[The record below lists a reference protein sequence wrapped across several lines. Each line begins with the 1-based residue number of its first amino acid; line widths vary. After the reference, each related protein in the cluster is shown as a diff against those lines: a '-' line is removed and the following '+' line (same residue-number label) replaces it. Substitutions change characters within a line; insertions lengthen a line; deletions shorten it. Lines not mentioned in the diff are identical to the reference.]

1 MNKIAR
7 ILLDIAAVGWIALI
21 ITALILTMTS
31 CSFNI
36 EAEAMPPVHSLYNGL
51 SETEQGVYNSF
62 NAVERMNVNK
72 NTEMHQLRQALDTIQ
87 NKYDY

>member
-1 MNKIAR
+1 MNKIAQ
-7 ILLDIAAVGWIALI
+7 ILLDIAAVGWLI
-21 ITALILTMTS
+21 LITIALILTITS
-31 CSFNI
+31 CSFNV

-51 SETEQGVYNSF
+51 SEQEQGVYNSF
-62 NAVERMNVNK
+62 NAAERMNVNK